1 MELTV
6 GTIVRLLFLVSAVY
20 SMITKNTLYFLIASA
35 SFLLTYMPELFSQIT
50 HISLPSSFKLIVVLF
65 IFAANYL
72 GELHSYYNK
81 IWWWDIFLHTSSG
94 IFTAFAGFLIVY
106 IKENEQPQSS
116 GLNFLLIALF
126 ALSFAVLSGTLWEI
140 YEFLMDKL
148 FGLNMQRGSLTDTM
162 TDLIADTSGG
172 LLTSVN
178 SYVYM
183 KYCTKDLFKK
193 MTDDFLKLNRNFYDK
208 LTNSNY
214 KSEAGSKYYQ
224 TLN

>member
-1 MELTV
+1 
-6 GTIVRLLFLVSAVY
+6 
-20 SMITKNTLYFLIASA
+20 
-35 SFLLTYMPELFSQIT
+35 FLLTYMPELFSQIT